1 MKNLQQIQD
10 EYIAACNATLD
21 RWSHRRNGGHS
32 ERSLRAARK
41 RAANA
46 ILRWG
51 FTPKQAA
58 QIIRDADDI
67 LALARAAVD
76 DELNHAV

>member
-32 ERSLRAARK
+32 HRSMRAARRK
-41 RAANA
+41 MESA
-46 ILRWG
+46 IIRWG
-51 FTPKQAA
+51 YTPKQAA

-67 LALARAAVD
+67 LALERAGVD

>member
-21 RWSHRRNGGHS
+21 RWSHRSNGGHS
-32 ERSLRAARK
+32 HRSLRSARRK
-41 RAANA
+41 MSEA

-58 QIIRDADDI
+58 QIMRDADDI
-67 LALARAAVD
+67 LALERASVD
-76 DELNHAV
+76 DELNHAI